1 MSSNHFLVSFQSAV
15 LALAM
20 KSTLHR
26 SSITDAPP
34 ELSEPA
40 MTSIRLLSMSI
51 RFLLLDDYII
61 SLVRWVECGD
71 TRRVGCTGVLGRKES
86 ETYRY

>member
-1 MSSNHFLVSFQSAV
+1 
-15 LALAM
+15 
-20 KSTLHR
+20 
-26 SSITDAPP
+26 
-34 ELSEPA
+34 

-51 RFLLLDDYII
+51 RFLLLDHYIV

-86 ETYRY
+86 ETYKYVIGRINFQQEQSVELLPESLAILAMQVP